1 MTKTKTTSRS
11 QIAEDKIPK
20 DVEDEKMRTV
30 ILHILTIYPIISPT
44 MLQMGIGNSISPAK
58 WRPSLEALIRAG
70 DVKRWS
76 DTELAP
82 SGRHNNYTK
91 LSLTEEFLQRLQ
103 KRNKA

>member
-1 MTKTKTTSRS
+1 MA
-11 QIAEDKIPK
+11 IAEENIPK
-20 DVEDEKMRTV
+20 DADDDKLRAI

-58 WRPSLEALIRAG
+58 WRPSLEALIRIG

-91 LSLTEEFLQRLQ
+91 LSLTEAYLQRLQ
-103 KRNKA
+103 KQ